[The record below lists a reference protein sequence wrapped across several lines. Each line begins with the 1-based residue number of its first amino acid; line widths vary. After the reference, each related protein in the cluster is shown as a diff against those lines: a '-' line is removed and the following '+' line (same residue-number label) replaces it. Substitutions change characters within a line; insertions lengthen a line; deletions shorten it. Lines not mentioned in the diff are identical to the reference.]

1 MTNGLVSEIE
11 RAARRIAPFVRETP
25 LVRSETLSA
34 ELGSEVLLKLEN
46 LQITGS
52 FKLRGATNKMLSL
65 PGAVRARGVVAAS
78 SGNHGAAVAHA
89 GRVLGVPVTV
99 FVPEGASPAKVN
111 AMRRSEAE
119 VHHVGADGL
128 DTELHARAYASE
140 RAQAYISPYNDLDV
154 VAGQGSVAVEMRRQ
168 TEAIDVIIVATGGGG
183 LISGIAADLKAH
195 WPRTRVVGAVPLNS
209 PVMSA
214 SIRAGRIVEMPS
226 LPTLSDGTAGGIEQ
240 DAVTFELCRALVD
253 EWVEITEDEIARA
266 MRHCLETEHLLVE
279 GSAAVA
285 VAALRRLAPSVRP
298 ARAAVVLCGANISA
312 ERLKSIL

>member
-1 MTNGLVSEIE
+1 MIDRLVADIAT
-11 RAARRIAPFVRETP
+11 AARRIGPFVRETP
-25 LVRSETLSA
+25 LVRSEALSA

-52 FKLRGATNKMLSL
+52 FKLRGATNKLLSL
-65 PGAVRARGVVAAS
+65 PAAVRVRGVVAAS

-89 GRVLGVPVTV
+89 GRALGVPVTV
-99 FVPEGASPAKVN
+99 FVPEGASPAKVS
-111 AMRRSEAE
+111 AMRRSGAE
-119 VHHVGADGL
+119 VHHVGTDGL
-128 DTELHARAYASE
+128 DTELHARAYASD

-168 TEAIDVIIVATGGGG
+168 TDAIDVVVVATGGGG

-195 WPRTRVVGAVPLNS
+195 WPSVRVVGAVPLNS
-209 PVMSA
+209 PVMAA
-214 SIRAGRIVEMPS
+214 SIRAGHVIEMPS

-240 DAVTFELCRALVD
+240 DSVTFELCRTLVD
-253 EWVEITEDEIARA
+253 DWIEIPEDEIARA

-285 VAALRRLAPSVRP
+285 VGALQRMSVKP
-298 ARAAVVLCGANISA
+298 ATRAAVVLCGANISA